1 MSTNPTR
8 THKCVHPYPELLRL
22 RDERKADG
30 TFVRVLDCAI
40 CGRYEIPLDID
51 QLEQVARLQLQFLGE
66 SIGIREEKVA
76 EIRDLR
82 RAELRSRTTSE

>member
-8 THKCVHPYPELLRL
+8 HRKCVHPYPDLLRL

-30 TFVRVLDCAI
+30 AFVRVLDGAI

-51 QLEQVARLQLQFLGE
+51 QLDQVSRLQLQFLGE
-66 SIGIREEKVA
+66 SIGISEEKVA
-76 EIRDLR
+76 EIREQR
-82 RAELRSRTTSE
+82 RAELRSRPTGE